1 MSVTSVLT
9 GVSLE
14 IKSHSF
20 CYVFMNGGT
29 TLHPCLSFQ
38 RLACETRT
46 TQKMGAGVEQ
56 CSHHGV
62 SIFVIGS
69 SQCKIWLILKAY
81 IYIVKLIHIK

>member
-1 MSVTSVLT
+1 MSVISALT

-20 CYVFMNGGT
+20 CYVCMNGGT

-46 TQKMGAGVEQ
+46 TQKMSAGVEQ

-62 SIFVIGS
+62 QHICNRFFPVQNMVNFEG
-69 SQCKIWLILKAY
+69 
-81 IYIVKLIHIK
+81 IYLHC